1 MIEDL
6 KHLKDVLNR
15 YIAKYERQQV
25 FGQNTEEMDLRELG
39 NIIHRFI
46 DKYEEYEKNKLE
58 DWTKGN
64 DYY

>member
-39 NIIHRFI
+39 NIIHRLLI
-46 DKYEEYEKNKLE
+46 STKNMK
-58 DWTKGN
+58 KIN
-64 DYY
+64 

>member
-15 YIAKYERQQV
+15 HIAKYERQQV
-25 FGQNTEEMDLRELG
+25 FGQNTEELDLKEIKTVI
-39 NIIHRFI
+39 NRFI
-46 DKYEEYEKNKLE
+46 EKYENE
-58 DWTKGN
+58 DLNQWEEIRKGN